1 MRNHFGSQQIT
12 SKNKHLKLPLTL
24 NPLFLG
30 DLVGH
35 ILLDTHSNNCY
46 LIRFKPR
53 IKRRFFGRAVTL
65 PNHLNLRGLK

>member
-1 MRNHFGSQQIT
+1 MSFKKKETRKPKQNSGIKQNTKLFGNFMRNHFGSQQIT

-35 ILLDTHSNNCY
+35 VFL
-46 LIRFKPR
+46 
-53 IKRRFFGRAVTL
+53 
-65 PNHLNLRGLK
+65 